1 MKADRS
7 AAAPV
12 FNIQSYCIH
21 DGPGIRVT
29 VFVKGCPLKCLWC
42 QNPES
47 QAPFPQL
54 MTYIN
59 KCTGCGACVNACPN
73 GAVTVQ
79 NGLSVTDREKCT
91 ACGVCVSACPAECRE
106 IAGKMT
112 TVEEALEKVLQDKL
126 FLDTSGGGMTISGGE
141 ALYHPDFTQNLLM
154 AAHEEGIRTAVETCS
169 FASRDVIDRVFP
181 HVDTALLD
189 VKHMNSEEHRRLT
202 GVPNEQIL
210 SNIEHI
216 ANDLKVTV
224 WLRVPVIPGYNDSTE
239 NIEAT
244 ARFAAE
250 RLGHGTRIHLLPY
263 NKLGESKS
271 ENLGRELLLSADTP
285 SDEYM
290 EKLKKICD
298 SYGLDTKIG
307 G

>member
-1 MKADRS
+1 M
-7 AAAPV
+7 
-12 FNIQSYCIH
+12 
-21 DGPGIRVT
+21 
-29 VFVKGCPLKCLWC
+29 
-42 QNPES
+42 
-47 QAPFPQL
+47 
-54 MTYIN
+54 
-59 KCTGCGACVNACPN
+59 
-73 GAVTVQ
+73 
-79 NGLSVTDREKCT
+79 
-91 ACGVCVSACPAECRE
+91 
-106 IAGKMT
+106 
-112 TVEEALEKVLQDKL
+112 
-126 FLDTSGGGMTISGGE
+126 
-141 ALYHPDFTQNLLM
+141 
-154 AAHEEGIRTAVETCS
+154 
-169 FASRDVIDRVFP
+169 FP